1 MKNEGVRRKRGWM
14 IDARNEDELKS
25 GADLS
30 GWLSQR
36 ILDKFP
42 RSNTRGEFATLSLIS
57 MQDVVNKVDTGGR
70 EKAEAKK
77 IEMTRRI
84 RCDSVI

>member
-30 GWLSQR
+30 GRRR

-42 RSNTRGEFATLSLIS
+42 RSL
-57 MQDVVNKVDTGGR
+57 
-70 EKAEAKK
+70 
-77 IEMTRRI
+77 
-84 RCDSVI
+84 